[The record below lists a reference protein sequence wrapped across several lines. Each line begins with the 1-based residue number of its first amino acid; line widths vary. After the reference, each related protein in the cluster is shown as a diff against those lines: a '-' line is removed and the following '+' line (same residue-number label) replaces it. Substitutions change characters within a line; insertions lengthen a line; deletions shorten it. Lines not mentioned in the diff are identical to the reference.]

1 MSVGGDGVGVSVC
14 VYVCV
19 VVGGGGEG
27 SALMEPLGVLHYSY
41 CQHCTA
47 ENLLHTTV
55 QSHRNADDK
64 YIHVRTRMRGGGGGG
79 KSES

>member
-1 MSVGGDGVGVSVC
+1 MRVC
-14 VYVCV
+14 LC
-19 VVGGGGEG
+19 GGGGGGGGG

-41 CQHCTA
+41 CQHRTA

-64 YIHVRTRMRGGGGGG
+64 YIRVRVCVYVLGGGGGAVR
-79 KSES
+79 E